1 MAYTMNTRSVKQ
13 AGKQWWNEV
22 DPTGAQRY
30 ATFVQSS
37 AGFVSA
43 TGGVTAGDPNVWES
57 SITFETKAQF
67 DAFVAACKTNADW
80 MARDAYKSENG
91 QTSTFTFS

>member
-37 AGFVSA
+37 AGYVSA
-43 TGGVTAGDPNVWES
+43 TGGVSNTDPNVWES
-57 SITFETKAQF
+57 SITFESKAQF
-67 DAFVAACKTNADW
+67 DAFVAACQTNADW
-80 MARDAYKSENG
+80 VARKTFIQENG
-91 QTSTFTFS
+91 QTSTYTFS